1 MVPLRN
7 MKAFIN
13 QGDKSRREAYVED
26 PEKSRYNGGGKLKEY
41 FK

>member
-1 MVPLRN
+1 MGPFRN

-13 QGDKSRREAYVED
+13 QGDKSRREVYVED
-26 PEKSRYNGGGKLKEY
+26 PEKSRYSGGKLKEY